1 MRFVSIIIFVNVTNR
16 YDSVD
21 VIMSVIMGS
30 FTEELIYRGILFRFF
45 QQIWRTMCGI
55 GNRIFIWNNAYAFFI
70 WKCKYTTI
78 FMSMVG
84 LSPVRNTFGIY
95 L

>member
-1 MRFVSIIIFVNVTNR
+1 MFKEISGRDLFIIEGER
-16 YDSVD
+16 K
-21 VIMSVIMGS
+21 
-30 FTEELIYRGILFRFF
+30 ILFG
-45 QQIWRTMCGI
+45 TMCSI

-70 WKCKYTTI
+70 WKYKYTTI

-84 LSPVRNTFGIY
+84 LFPVRNIFGIY